1 MLAARRRATRGFTL
15 IELMVGLALLAFV
28 LMLGVPSFGTF
39 LQNQKLR
46 DAGTGT
52 LATIQFARAE
62 AIRLNSNVE
71 FLMADSEPDL
81 GNFAALGESTTGRN
95 FLVRGNVYNPTTGTM
110 DLTMLE
116 AKGETEG
123 SGATAGATA
132 TVQLAATTGRVVF
145 TPLGGTTLA
154 ADEVIQITNP
164 AGGTCKASG
173 GTMSCLNVIV
183 TRGGQVRLCDPSV
196 TAAGDTRRC

>member
-1 MLAARRRATRGFTL
+1 MLTSRPRSRGFTL

-28 LMLGVPSFGTF
+28 LMLGVPAFGSF

-46 DAGTGT
+46 DAGTST

-71 FLMADSEPDL
+71 FLMTDTEPDI
-81 GNFAALGESTTGRN
+81 GNFSALAESTTGRN
-95 FLVRGNVYNPTTGTM
+95 FLVRGNVYNPGTGTM
-110 DLTMLE
+110 DLKMLE
-116 AKGETEG
+116 GKGAQEG
-123 SGATAGATA
+123 SGTTAGATTGVA
-132 TVQLAATTGRVVF
+132 LAATSGRVVF

-154 ADEVIQITNP
+154 ADETIQITNP
-164 AGGTCKASG
+164 SGGTCKASG
-173 GTMSCLNVIV
+173 GTMRCLNIVV

>member
-1 MLAARRRATRGFTL
+1 MLTLRPRSRGFTL

-28 LMLGVPSFGTF
+28 LMLGVPAFGSF

-46 DAGTGT
+46 DAGTST

-71 FLMADSEPDL
+71 FLMTDTEPDI
-81 GNFAALGESTTGRN
+81 GNFAALAQSTTGRN
-95 FLVRGNVYNPTTGTM
+95 FLVRGNVYNPGTGAM
-110 DLTMLE
+110 DLTKLE
-116 AKGETEG
+116 GKGAQEG
-123 SGATAGATA
+123 SGTTAGAT
-132 TVQLAATTGRVVF
+132 TGIDLAATTGRVVF

-154 ADEVIQITNP
+154 ADETIQITNP
-164 AGGTCKASG
+164 SGGTCKASG
-173 GTMSCLNVIV
+173 GTMRCLNIVV

>member
-1 MLAARRRATRGFTL
+1 MLTLRPPMRGFTL

-28 LMLGVPSFGTF
+28 LMLGVPSFGSF

-46 DAGTGT
+46 DAGTTT
-52 LATIQFARAE
+52 LAAIQFARAE

-71 FLMADSEPDL
+71 FLMTTTEPDL
-81 GNFAALGESTTGRN
+81 GNFAGLAESTTGRN
-95 FLVRGNVYNPTTGTM
+95 FLVRGNVYNPGTGTM
-110 DLTMLE
+110 DITMLE
-116 AKGETEG
+116 AKAEQEG
-123 SGATAGATA
+123 SGTNAGTA
-132 TVQLAATTGRVVF
+132 TGIELAATTGRVVF

-154 ADEVIQITNP
+154 ADEVIQISNP

-173 GTMSCLNVIV
+173 GTMRCLNVVV

-196 TAAGDTRRC
+196 TTAGDTRRC